1 LIDANGDGRD
11 SAPQRFSIGKA
22 HLFFRTHS
30 KYPVR
35 VSSWT
40 VRNWVNLGI
49 LNQKTGQRVYLKA
62 TQIGGQVL
70 TSMQDYEQFVK
81 DLNGENLQGG
91 GI

>member
-1 LIDANGDGRD
+1 
-11 SAPQRFSIGKA
+11 
-22 HLFFRTHS
+22 
-30 KYPVR
+30 
-35 VSSWT
+35 
-40 VRNWVNLGI
+40 VNLGI

-91 GI
+91 GQ